1 MLDLAPAVDASA
13 AGNRVTLIEGRVKA
27 APSGPFDAATCIL
40 VLGLVKDDGAKL
52 ALLSETRG
60 KLKAG
65 APFILVDQCI
75 DLAAADAGRRLDR
88 DASFARR
95 SGVDPGVVAGARAAV
110 GQMATM
116 VPDWRNVQLLEEAS
130 FPTPQSSTAAWRG
143 AAGWPMR
150 DRAGLAANLA
160 SPAPARRRSTATP
173 ARARRG
179 MTGFWR

>member
-150 DRAGLAANLA
+150 DRA
-160 SPAPARRRSTATP
+160 
-173 ARARRG
+173 
-179 MTGFWR
+179 